1 MITFAVI
8 LIIAAI
14 VAILWKLGSTK
25 EDDILI
31 PEEGEVKRIL
41 KPVAPEKVYTSEYV
55 EKSLSRKKKPAIDT
69 VVEEV
74 AKPKKRVR
82 KVKEIKE

>member
-14 VAILWKLGSTK
+14 VAILWSLGSTEK
-25 EDDILI
+25 IDLT
-31 PEEGEVKRIL
+31 PEEGEIKEKI
-41 KPVAPEKVYTSEYV
+41 KYVAPEKVYTSEYV
-55 EKSLSRKKKPAIDT
+55 EKSLSRKKKPAVDT

-74 AKPKKRVR
+74 VKPKKRVR
-82 KVKEIKE
+82 KIKEIKE